1 MAFDALTRRE
11 VGASVRTM
19 SPQSG
24 SSVSIRSKM
33 YSMLRGFV
41 DLAVVAGGDAN
52 SQDDDCNGVRS
63 SLLCLAALLQSSVI
77 SAMESVRCL
86 RSADTR
92 PANSSHYPTSSG
104 DEKKNGRRGKSA
116 SFCLI

>member
-1 MAFDALTRRE
+1 MVFDALIRRE

-52 SQDDDCNGVRS
+52 SQDDDCDGVGS
-63 SLLCLAALLQSSVI
+63 SLLCLTASLQRSVI
-77 SAMESVRCL
+77 SAMKSVRCL
-86 RSADTR
+86 LLADLR
-92 PANSSHYPTSSG
+92 PANISHYPTSSG
-104 DEKKNGRRGKSA
+104 DEKKHGRRGKSA